1 MGKISKYLKNR
12 ENLVQILI
20 YICGEIK
27 SQFDE

>member
-12 ENLVQILI
+12 EILIQILI
-20 YICGEIK
+20 YICEEIK